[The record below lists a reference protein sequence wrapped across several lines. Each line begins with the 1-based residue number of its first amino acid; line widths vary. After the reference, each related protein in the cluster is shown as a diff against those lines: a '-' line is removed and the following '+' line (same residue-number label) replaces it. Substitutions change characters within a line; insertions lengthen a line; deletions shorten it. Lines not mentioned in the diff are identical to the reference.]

1 MEFIKYDQGNPIMI
15 NNSEDIQKQTDQRIC
30 FSGETEYPVH
40 VTYVDL
46 NRSYMNRIGWN
57 WHPEI
62 EVFLVEEG
70 SAIIYYDDSQISL
83 EVGQGVII
91 NQNVMHSILSV
102 SPSQSCKL
110 FSYAFHP
117 SFLFGYGDTLFTSKY
132 VTPLLHH
139 AGLRVLHLDSSD
151 EGLSHILS
159 LSYRIVQLNKDQEWG
174 YELATKACICELW
187 CELLRKFPFTP
198 EKTRHTAV
206 LTSDELRTREI
217 MKYIEIHYAERITL
231 DDLAAQV
238 HISKSEC
245 CRCVKRCLHMTPVEY
260 LMKYRIYMAAYL
272 IQKNDPAVS
281 SISDLAFQVGFNNA
295 SYFNKVFRQYLQCTP
310 GEFRKKIR
318 QNPDFQPFHADFFPK
333 NLS

>member
-1 MEFIKYDQGNPIMI
+1 MI
-15 NNSEDIQKQTDQRIC
+15 NNSEDVQKQTDQRIR
-30 FSGETEYPVH
+30 FSSETEYPVH

-70 SAIIYYDDSQISL
+70 SAIIYYDDNQIPL
-83 EVGQGVII
+83 EIGQGVII

-139 AGLRVLHLDSSD
+139 AGLRALRLDSSD

-159 LSYRIVQLNKDQEWG
+159 LSYRIVQLNGAMNWQ
-174 YELATKACICELW
+174 
-187 CELLRKFPFTP
+187 P
-198 EKTRHTAV
+198 
-206 LTSDELRTREI
+206 
-217 MKYIEIHYAERITL
+217 
-231 DDLAAQV
+231 
-238 HISKSEC
+238 
-245 CRCVKRCLHMTPVEY
+245 
-260 LMKYRIYMAAYL
+260 
-272 IQKNDPAVS
+272 NPAS
-281 SISDLAFQVGFNNA
+281 ANFGTN
-295 SYFNKVFRQYLQCTP
+295 C
-310 GEFRKKIR
+310 
-318 QNPDFQPFHADFFPK
+318 
-333 NLS
+333 

>member
-1 MEFIKYDQGNPIMI
+1 MI

-139 AGLRVLHLDSSD
+139 AGLRALHLHSSD
-151 EGLSHILS
+151 EGLAHILS

-187 CELLRKFPFTP
+187 LR
-198 EKTRHTAV
+198 
-206 LTSDELRTREI
+206 
-217 MKYIEIHYAERITL
+217 
-231 DDLAAQV
+231 
-238 HISKSEC
+238 
-245 CRCVKRCLHMTPVEY
+245 
-260 LMKYRIYMAAYL
+260 
-272 IQKNDPAVS
+272 
-281 SISDLAFQVGFNNA
+281 
-295 SYFNKVFRQYLQCTP
+295 
-310 GEFRKKIR
+310 
-318 QNPDFQPFHADFFPK
+318 
-333 NLS
+333 